1 MIFTKA
7 RSVAAMTLAM
17 IALSFVEA
25 TPIPA
30 IPNAKAYI
38 PVRERVYTA
47 EQLTAHENRL
57 AKRSSSGLNDWNCK
71 PSASHPYP
79 LILVHG
85 LVSGW
90 TH

>member
-30 IPNAKAYI
+30 TEVEAYI
-38 PVRERVYTA
+38 PVSERVYTV
-47 EQLTAHENRL
+47 EQLAAHENRL

-71 PSASHPYP
+71 PSAAHPYP

-85 LVSGW
+85 LVSS
-90 TH
+90 